1 MSESQTPIL
10 YHYLASPYSEKLRLA
25 LGVTGIQWGSVIV
38 PAQPPRPSLDIF
50 LSGYRRIPVLQIGAH
65 FYCDSALAFD
75 ALAGVS
81 DRLKPAGPLSK
92 ADELLRRHAEDRIFF
107 AVIAAASPIS
117 VLRLLAQDL
126 GLFGLFRFLKDRSD
140 MMKGST
146 VEKLSQRA
154 AARLVEDFVM
164 QLNGLLKQDQFLGGA
179 HAGYLDLCCYHP
191 LWMASVINRETLS
204 ALPPMVQAWMRRIA
218 ALGHGRSVLV
228 SERQIYDRVTGDRF
242 QVKRITVR
250 PGAAL
255 SLQNHYYRSEHWIV
269 VEGIAKVT
277 INDSEQIVGENQS
290 VYIPLGA
297 IHRMENP
304 GKLPL
309 VIIEVQ
315 TGSYLGEDD
324 IVRHEDDYAR
334 E

>member
-1 MSESQTPIL
+1 M
-10 YHYLASPYSEKLRLA
+10 
-25 LGVTGIQWGSVIV
+25 TGIQWGSVIV

-126 GLFGLFRFLKDRSD
+126 GLFGLFRFLKDRSG

-242 QVKRITVR
+242 QDFVGELSGAFARDSLVSVR
-250 PGAAL
+250 P
-255 SLQNHYYRSEHWIV
+255 
-269 VEGIAKVT
+269 T
-277 INDSEQIVGENQS
+277 
-290 VYIPLGA
+290 
-297 IHRMENP
+297 
-304 GKLPL
+304 
-309 VIIEVQ
+309 
-315 TGSYLGEDD
+315 
-324 IVRHEDDYAR
+324 DYAR
-334 E
+334 DSTEGHLVFMDEHQCVIKRNLPSGDAVFLHFPISGFEVRAL

>member
-50 LSGYRRIPVLQIGAH
+50 LSGYRRIPVLQIDAH

-126 GLFGLFRFLKDRSD
+126 GLFGLFRFLKDRSG

-242 QVKRITVR
+242 QDFVGELSGAFARDSLVSVR
-250 PGAAL
+250 P
-255 SLQNHYYRSEHWIV
+255 
-269 VEGIAKVT
+269 T
-277 INDSEQIVGENQS
+277 
-290 VYIPLGA
+290 
-297 IHRMENP
+297 
-304 GKLPL
+304 
-309 VIIEVQ
+309 
-315 TGSYLGEDD
+315 
-324 IVRHEDDYAR
+324 DYAR
-334 E
+334 DSTEGHLVFMDEHQCVIKRNLPSGDAVFLHFPISGFEVRAL

>member
-1 MSESQTPIL
+1 MPESQTPIL

-25 LGVTGIQWGSVIV
+25 LGVAGIQWGSVIV
-38 PAQPPRPSLDIF
+38 PAQPPRPFLDVF

-75 ALAGVS
+75 ALAEVS
-81 DRLKPAGPLSK
+81 DRLKPTGHLFRTN
-92 ADELLRRHAEDRIFF
+92 ELLRRHAEDRIFF

-154 AARLVEDFVM
+154 AARLVKDFVG
-164 QLNGLLKQDQFLGGA
+164 QLNGLLKQDRFLGGA

-204 ALPPMVQAWMRRIA
+204 ALPPLVQAWMQRVA
-218 ALGHGRSVLV
+218 ALGHGSPMPICQNEIHDKV
-228 SERQIYDRVTGDRF
+228 IADRF
-242 QVKRITVR
+242 QNFVGEVSGPFEQGSLVSVR
-250 PGAAL
+250 P
-255 SLQNHYYRSEHWIV
+255 
-269 VEGIAKVT
+269 T
-277 INDSEQIVGENQS
+277 
-290 VYIPLGA
+290 
-297 IHRMENP
+297 
-304 GKLPL
+304 
-309 VIIEVQ
+309 
-315 TGSYLGEDD
+315 
-324 IVRHEDDYAR
+324 DYAR
-334 E
+334 DSTEGYLVLLDEYQCVIKRNAQSGDAVFLHFPTIGFEVLPL

>member
-126 GLFGLFRFLKDRSD
+126 GLFGVFRFLKDRSG

-242 QVKRITVR
+242 QDFVGELSGSFAHDSLVSVR
-250 PGAAL
+250 P
-255 SLQNHYYRSEHWIV
+255 
-269 VEGIAKVT
+269 T
-277 INDSEQIVGENQS
+277 
-290 VYIPLGA
+290 
-297 IHRMENP
+297 
-304 GKLPL
+304 
-309 VIIEVQ
+309 
-315 TGSYLGEDD
+315 
-324 IVRHEDDYAR
+324 DYAR
-334 E
+334 DSTEGHLVFMDEHQCVIKRNLPSGDAVFLHFPISGFEVRAL

>member
-126 GLFGLFRFLKDRSD
+126 GLFGLFRFLKDRSG

-242 QVKRITVR
+242 QDFAGELSGAFARDSLVSVR
-250 PGAAL
+250 P
-255 SLQNHYYRSEHWIV
+255 
-269 VEGIAKVT
+269 T
-277 INDSEQIVGENQS
+277 
-290 VYIPLGA
+290 
-297 IHRMENP
+297 
-304 GKLPL
+304 
-309 VIIEVQ
+309 
-315 TGSYLGEDD
+315 
-324 IVRHEDDYAR
+324 DYAR
-334 E
+334 DSTEGHLVFMDEHQCVIKRNLPSGDAVFLHFPISGFEVRAL

>member
-38 PAQPPRPSLDIF
+38 PAQPPRPLLDIF

-126 GLFGLFRFLKDRSD
+126 GLFGLFRFLKDRSG

-242 QVKRITVR
+242 QDFVGELSGSFARDSLVSVR
-250 PGAAL
+250 P
-255 SLQNHYYRSEHWIV
+255 
-269 VEGIAKVT
+269 T
-277 INDSEQIVGENQS
+277 
-290 VYIPLGA
+290 
-297 IHRMENP
+297 
-304 GKLPL
+304 
-309 VIIEVQ
+309 
-315 TGSYLGEDD
+315 
-324 IVRHEDDYAR
+324 DYAR
-334 E
+334 DSTEGHLVFMDKDQCVIKRNLPSGDAVFLHFPISGFEVRAL

>member
-126 GLFGLFRFLKDRSD
+126 GLFGLFRFLKDRSG

-242 QVKRITVR
+242 QDFVGELSGAFARDSLVSVR
-250 PGAAL
+250 P
-255 SLQNHYYRSEHWIV
+255 
-269 VEGIAKVT
+269 T
-277 INDSEQIVGENQS
+277 
-290 VYIPLGA
+290 
-297 IHRMENP
+297 
-304 GKLPL
+304 
-309 VIIEVQ
+309 
-315 TGSYLGEDD
+315 
-324 IVRHEDDYAR
+324 DYAR
-334 E
+334 DSTEGHLVFMDEHQCVIKRNLPSGDAVFLHFPISGFEVRAL

>member
-1 MSESQTPIL
+1 MSESHTPIL

-25 LGVTGIQWGSVIV
+25 LGMAGIQWGSVIV
-38 PAQPPRPSLDIF
+38 PAQPPRPFLDVF

-75 ALAGVS
+75 ALAEVS
-81 DRLKPAGPLSK
+81 DRLKPAAPLSK

-126 GLFGLFRFLKDRSD
+126 GLFGLFRFLKDRSG

-242 QVKRITVR
+242 QDFVGELSGAFARDSLVSVR
-250 PGAAL
+250 P
-255 SLQNHYYRSEHWIV
+255 
-269 VEGIAKVT
+269 T
-277 INDSEQIVGENQS
+277 
-290 VYIPLGA
+290 
-297 IHRMENP
+297 
-304 GKLPL
+304 
-309 VIIEVQ
+309 
-315 TGSYLGEDD
+315 
-324 IVRHEDDYAR
+324 DYAR
-334 E
+334 DSTEGHLVFMDEHQCVIKRNLPSGDAVFLHFPISGFEVRAL

>member
-126 GLFGLFRFLKDRSD
+126 GLFGVFRFLKDRSG

-242 QVKRITVR
+242 QDFVGELSGAFARDSLVSVR
-250 PGAAL
+250 P
-255 SLQNHYYRSEHWIV
+255 
-269 VEGIAKVT
+269 T
-277 INDSEQIVGENQS
+277 
-290 VYIPLGA
+290 
-297 IHRMENP
+297 
-304 GKLPL
+304 
-309 VIIEVQ
+309 
-315 TGSYLGEDD
+315 
-324 IVRHEDDYAR
+324 DYAR
-334 E
+334 DSTEGHLVFMDEHQCVIKRNLPSGDAVFLHFPISGFEVRAL

>member
-81 DRLKPAGPLSK
+81 DRLKPAGTLSM

-126 GLFGLFRFLKDRSD
+126 GLFGVFRFLKDRSG

-242 QVKRITVR
+242 QDFVGELSGAFARDSLVSVR
-250 PGAAL
+250 P
-255 SLQNHYYRSEHWIV
+255 
-269 VEGIAKVT
+269 T
-277 INDSEQIVGENQS
+277 
-290 VYIPLGA
+290 
-297 IHRMENP
+297 
-304 GKLPL
+304 
-309 VIIEVQ
+309 
-315 TGSYLGEDD
+315 
-324 IVRHEDDYAR
+324 DYAR
-334 E
+334 DSTEGHLVFMDEHQCVIKRNLPSGDAVFLHFPISGFEVRAL

>member
-146 VEKLSQRA
+146 DEKLSQRA

-242 QVKRITVR
+242 QDFVGELSGAFARDSLVSVR
-250 PGAAL
+250 P
-255 SLQNHYYRSEHWIV
+255 
-269 VEGIAKVT
+269 T
-277 INDSEQIVGENQS
+277 
-290 VYIPLGA
+290 
-297 IHRMENP
+297 
-304 GKLPL
+304 
-309 VIIEVQ
+309 
-315 TGSYLGEDD
+315 
-324 IVRHEDDYAR
+324 DYAR
-334 E
+334 DSTEGHLVFMDEHQCVIKRNLPSGDAAFLHFPISGFEVRAL

>member
-126 GLFGLFRFLKDRSD
+126 GLFGLFRFLKDRSG

-204 ALPPMVQAWMRRIA
+204 ALSPLVQAWMRRIA

-242 QVKRITVR
+242 QDFVGELSGAFARDSLVSVR
-250 PGAAL
+250 P
-255 SLQNHYYRSEHWIV
+255 
-269 VEGIAKVT
+269 T
-277 INDSEQIVGENQS
+277 
-290 VYIPLGA
+290 
-297 IHRMENP
+297 
-304 GKLPL
+304 
-309 VIIEVQ
+309 
-315 TGSYLGEDD
+315 
-324 IVRHEDDYAR
+324 DYAR
-334 E
+334 DSTEGHLVFMDEHQCVIKRNLPSGDAVFLHFPISGFEVRAL

>member
-117 VLRLLAQDL
+117 VLRLLSQDL
-126 GLFGLFRFLKDRSD
+126 GLFGLFRFLKDRSG

-242 QVKRITVR
+242 QDFVGELSGAFARDSLVSVR
-250 PGAAL
+250 P
-255 SLQNHYYRSEHWIV
+255 
-269 VEGIAKVT
+269 T
-277 INDSEQIVGENQS
+277 
-290 VYIPLGA
+290 
-297 IHRMENP
+297 
-304 GKLPL
+304 
-309 VIIEVQ
+309 
-315 TGSYLGEDD
+315 
-324 IVRHEDDYAR
+324 DYAR
-334 E
+334 DSTEGHLVFMDEHQCVIKRNLPSGDAVFLHFPISGFEVRAL

>member
-1 MSESQTPIL
+1 MPESQTPIL

-107 AVIAAASPIS
+107 AVIAAAPPIS

-179 HAGYLDLCCYHP
+179 HVGYLDLCCYHP
-191 LWMASVINRETLS
+191 LWMASVINREMLS

-242 QVKRITVR
+242 QDFVGELSGAFARDSLVSVR
-250 PGAAL
+250 P
-255 SLQNHYYRSEHWIV
+255 
-269 VEGIAKVT
+269 T
-277 INDSEQIVGENQS
+277 
-290 VYIPLGA
+290 
-297 IHRMENP
+297 
-304 GKLPL
+304 
-309 VIIEVQ
+309 
-315 TGSYLGEDD
+315 
-324 IVRHEDDYAR
+324 DYAR
-334 E
+334 DSTEGHLVFMDEHQCVIKRNLPSGDAAFLHFPISGFEVRAL

>member
-1 MSESQTPIL
+1 MSESQAPIL

-38 PAQPPRPSLDIF
+38 PAQPPRPFLDVF

-75 ALAGVS
+75 ALAEVS
-81 DRLKPAGPLSK
+81 DRLKPAGHLSRTN
-92 ADELLRRHAEDRIFF
+92 ELLRRHAEDRIFF

-154 AARLVEDFVM
+154 AARLVKDFVG
-164 QLNGLLKQDQFLGGA
+164 QLNGLLKQDRFLGGA

-204 ALPPMVQAWMRRIA
+204 ALPPLVQAWMQRIA
-218 ALGHGRSVLV
+218 ALGHGSSVLV
-228 SERQIYDRVTGDRF
+228 SQRQIYDRVSGDQF
-242 QVKRITVR
+242 QDFVREVSGPFSQNSLVSVR
-250 PGAAL
+250 P
-255 SLQNHYYRSEHWIV
+255 
-269 VEGIAKVT
+269 T
-277 INDSEQIVGENQS
+277 
-290 VYIPLGA
+290 
-297 IHRMENP
+297 
-304 GKLPL
+304 
-309 VIIEVQ
+309 
-315 TGSYLGEDD
+315 
-324 IVRHEDDYAR
+324 DYAR
-334 E
+334 DSTEGHLVFMDEHQCVITRNLPSGNAVFLHFPIIGFEVRPL